1 MRGWGNVPLSL
12 VWLVKNE
19 TMAIFGT
26 VATLEAQACNK
37 RYGKVFE
44 FLKNHDLAAEF
55 EGMNPGDKK
64 TVEIDGKDVK
74 AIFQVYKTKVHALA
88 KLEGHRKYADV
99 QYIYE
104 GQEIIGC
111 SDIANI
117 IEEPE
122 YNEEKDIFFTHANK
136 QLSHVVLTAGEAAI
150 LEPQDLHAPC
160 MMVGEPKVAK
170 KIVFK
175 VKVC

>member
-1 MRGWGNVPLSL
+1 
-12 VWLVKNE
+12 
-19 TMAIFGT
+19 MAIFGT

-37 RYGKVFE
+37 KYGKVFE
-44 FLKNHDLAAEF
+44 FIKSHDLASEF
-55 EGMNPGDKK
+55 AGMNPGDKK
-64 TVEIDGKDVK
+64 TVVIDENVK

-88 KLEGHRKYADV
+88 KLEGHRKFADV

-111 SDIANI
+111 SDLKNI

-122 YNEEKDIFFTHANK
+122 YNEEKDIYFTHATK
-136 QLSHVVLTAGEAAI
+136 QLSQVVVSAGEAAI

-160 MMVGEPKVAK
+160 MMVGEQKVAK

-175 VKVC
+175 VKM